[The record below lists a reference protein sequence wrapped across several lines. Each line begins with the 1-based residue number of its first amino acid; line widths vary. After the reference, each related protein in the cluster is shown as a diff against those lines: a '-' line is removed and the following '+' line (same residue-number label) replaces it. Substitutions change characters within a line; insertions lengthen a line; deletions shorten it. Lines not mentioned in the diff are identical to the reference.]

1 MTVDST
7 QFVGRP
13 FWLPPEEM
21 AAKIAALQ
29 LIFAAEC
36 DEHRQ

>member
-1 MTVDST
+1 MKVDST

-13 FWLPPEEM
+13 FWPPTEAM

-29 LIFAAEC
+29 LIFSAEC